1 MNAINSKAVGWTAI
15 AAGLATLSIPFILA
29 VLVSGGSFDNI
40 IALLGDVL
48 GAIATILIIP
58 MLIAIGRTV
67 MPKHKMLGRLVQIVG
82 VLGALS
88 DFIHYFF
95 IMSGILA
102 FERAVVWNAVGRG
115 LIGIA
120 ILMYALLN
128 SRNPELKRVYVL
140 LSILLGLIM
149 APGIMGGGGPLDDAF
164 ETLAQGSTLAEVN
177 PVVVVLLFIMAP
189 TFLLGWPIWLIWT
202 GRLFLKGK
210 LGILEP
216 KGPAPQIT

>member
-1 MNAINSKAVGWTAI
+1 MKPINTKTVGWTTI

-29 VLVSGGSFDNI
+29 VLASGGSFDNVV
-40 IALLGDVL
+40 ALFGDIL

-67 MPKHKMLGRLVQIVG
+67 MAKHRVLGRSIQIVG

-88 DFIHYFF
+88 DFTHYLF

-102 FERAVVWNAVGRG
+102 FEQAVVWNAVGRG

-120 ILMYALLN
+120 VLMFALLN
-128 SRNPELKRVYVL
+128 RRNLELKRLYVL
-140 LSILLGLIM
+140 LSILLGVIM
-149 APGIMGGGGPLDDAF
+149 APGVMGGGGPLDNAF
-164 ETLAQGSTLAEVN
+164 ETLAQGGTLAEVN

-189 TFLLGWPIWLIWT
+189 GYLLGWPIWLIWT

-210 LGILEP
+210 LAIPESNR
-216 KGPAPQIT
+216 PAPQIA